1 MRTRLAVSAAL
12 TAFLVIALGDGAQAQ
27 IVPPFSSFTPAPT
40 MSFIPPHPRPPF
52 PPPVPFP
59 FWGLGSVV
67 ESAPAQP
74 SNVNVVVNPAPA
86 PPPVPVVYNP
96 QTAETTSAGIEIVRC
111 MSTSPAQK

>member
-59 FWGLGSVV
+59 FWALGSDV
-67 ESAPAQP
+67 ESRPAHP
-74 SNVNVVVNPAPA
+74 SIETVVVTRAPA
-86 PPPVPVVYNP
+86 PPPRPVAYNP
-96 QTAETTSAGIEIVRC
+96 PTAETPSSGIQIVRC
-111 MSTSPAQK
+111 MITSPAQK